1 MDTFLFAGI
10 GVILG
15 GLYIGSGLFLCLDI
29 WSERA
34 VWVAKLANRVDY
46 RHALPIFHITSTC
59 LGRGLCVARNA
70 EPTVTKEKPRPLSGV
85 AEINASLLRVLSRR
99 HIEYIRDDRR
109 SSRWD
114 IR

>member
-1 MDTFLFAGI
+1 MCKNGTLATTRMKIGI
-10 GVILG
+10 RT
-15 GLYIGSGLFLCLDI
+15 S
-29 WSERA
+29 SRA
-34 VWVAKLANRVDY
+34 VGVWLYFTHLVNRVDY
-46 RHALPIFHITSTC
+46 RHALPVFHITSTC

>member
-1 MDTFLFAGI
+1 MQEWHPGDHEDEDWYQDEFESRRRVAIFYTFI
-10 GVILG
+10 
-15 GLYIGSGLFLCLDI
+15 
-29 WSERA
+29 
-34 VWVAKLANRVDY
+34 NRVDY